1 MKIFTVPEG
10 DECTPNPCGPNSGCR
25 SINGVP
31 TCFCLPEYEGAPP
44 NVPCQPPQ
52 TPCDPSPCG
61 PNTQCTQ
68 LSNGF
73 AKCTCLPGYIE
84 SPNTI
89 RGCVEPKNP
98 CEPNPCGLGASCD
111 AARSPVCYCPEPTVG
126 NPFRQCTLP
135 SYTPE
140 LCRHG
145 ACGENADCF
154 ISSNRELCYCHPG
167 YVGDPYVRCQE
178 PPRSVCEPN
187 PCGPRAQCIISE
199 SGHSMCRCPDGLG
212 GDPTSVTG
220 CHGYECAVD
229 SDCASNEACLGFR
242 CRDPCPGSCG
252 VNAFCKAE
260 KHHPVCFCEHGL
272 TGNPLSIC
280 YAADEPQRSPC
291 VPDPCGVNTECHVL
305 NNRAVCSCLPDYL
318 GDPQSG
324 CRPECIINSDCPSEK
339 SCINKRCESPCSGS
353 VCGIN
358 AECRVYDH
366 TANCICHSG
375 YAGDAF
381 IQCVPIPVVTNTT
394 SRPCSPSP
402 CGPQDICSVYG
413 DGIAICDP
421 CADENAH
428 NNPLCRPECLMNS
441 DCAFNRAC
449 LGQRCLD
456 PCPGSCGQNAL
467 CKVINH
473 SPVCSCPQGLY
484 GNPYEHCTVST
495 PIQPKHPET
504 CDTIQCGPNTEC
516 RQQNG
521 VLACVCR
528 VGYYGNPLVGCRPE
542 CVINPDCPSDK
553 SCADLKCVNPCLG
566 ACGVNALCQVVNH
579 FPVCYC
585 PPDHTGN
592 AAVSCSLYQRPS
604 PPIYNQPINP
614 CDPSPCGPNSR
625 CRLSNGYAVCSCLP
639 GYRGSPPVCQPECV
653 DSSECPQNQACINLK
668 CVDPCPGTC
677 GIGARCE
684 VLYHKPIC
692 SCHTGETGDP
702 FISCHI
708 IPMDHPPG
716 GTQENPC
723 SPSPCGPNSIC
734 QIKQGRPVCS
744 CAANYI
750 SSPPY
755 CRPECVLSNECPQD
769 KACIQEKCQNPCA
782 GTCGANAECHV
793 INHSAYCNC
802 LQGYQGDAFVGC
814 SKTPDIVPS
823 DSCNPSPC
831 GENAQCTVL
840 NGAAR
845 CACIPPYIG
854 DPYSN
859 GCRPECVYNADCSG
873 NTACIRQHCRDP
885 CPGVCG
891 VNAQCAVVN
900 HIPTCACE
908 PGYHGDPFTGC
919 RREPLPCEY
928 SANRLSC
935 RLSVQLVN
943 WLK

>member
-1 MKIFTVPEG
+1 M
-10 DECTPNPCGPNSGCR
+10 
-25 SINGVP
+25 
-31 TCFCLPEYEGAPP
+31 
-44 NVPCQPPQ
+44 PCQPPQ
-52 TPCDPSPCG
+52 TPCEPSPCG
-61 PNTQCTQ
+61 PNTQCTH

-98 CEPNPCGLGASCD
+98 CEPNPCGMGASCD
-111 AARSPVCYCPEPTVG
+111 AARNPVCYCAEPTVG
-126 NPFRQCTLP
+126 NPFRQCALP

-140 LCRHG
+140 LCRQG

-167 YVGDPYVRCQE
+167 FVGDPYVRCQA

-187 PCGPRAQCIISE
+187 PCGPHAQCIITE

-212 GDPTSVTG
+212 GDPTSIAG

-229 SDCASNEACLGFR
+229 TDCALNEACLGFR

-252 VNAFCKAE
+252 VNAHCKVE
-260 KHHPVCFCEHGL
+260 KHHPVCFCDHGL
-272 TGNPLSIC
+272 VGNPLSNC

-305 NNRAVCSCLPDYL
+305 NDRAVCSCLPDHL

-324 CRPECIINSDCPSEK
+324 CRPECIINSDCPGDK
-339 SCINKRCESPCSGS
+339 ACINKHCESPCSGS

-358 AECRVYDH
+358 AECRVFDH
-366 TANCICHSG
+366 TANCVCHAG

-381 IQCVPIPVVTNTT
+381 IQCVPIPVLTNTT
-394 SRPCSPSP
+394 RGDPCSPSP
-402 CGPQDICSVYG
+402 CGPQDICNVYG

-421 CADENAH
+421 CADANAH
-428 NNPLCRPECLMNS
+428 NNPQCRPECLMNS

-467 CKVINH
+467 CQVINH
-473 SPVCSCPQGLY
+473 SPACSCPQGLY
-484 GNPYEHCTVST
+484 GNPYEHCALPS
-495 PIQPKHPET
+495 PISPDRSET
-504 CDTIQCGPNTEC
+504 CDTIRCGPNTEC

-521 VLACVCR
+521 VLACVCLE
-528 VGYYGNPLVGCRPE
+528 GYYGNPLTGCRPE

-553 SCADLKCVNPCLG
+553 SCANLKCVNPCLG
-566 ACGVNALCQVVNH
+566 ACGVNSLCQVVNH

-585 PPDHTGN
+585 PPDHTGD
-592 AAVSCSLYQRPS
+592 AAISCSYYQRPT
-604 PPIYNQPINP
+604 PPIYDQPSNP

-625 CRLSNGYAVCSCLP
+625 CRLSNGYAICSCLP

-653 DSSECPQNQACINLK
+653 DSSECAQNQACVNSK

-684 VLYHKPIC
+684 VLYHNPIC
-692 SCHTGETGDP
+692 SCHSGETGDP
-702 FISCHI
+702 FISCHP
-708 IPMDHPPG
+708 IPVDAIGRQP
-716 GTQENPC
+716 ENPC

-744 CAANYI
+744 CVANYI
-750 SSPPY
+750 GSPPY

-769 KACIQEKCQNPCA
+769 KACIREKCQDPCA
-782 GTCGANAECHV
+782 ATCGANAECHV

-802 LQGYQGDAFVGC
+802 VEGFQGDAFVGC
-814 SKTPDIVPS
+814 SRIPDTAIVPS
-823 DSCNPSPC
+823 DPCNPSPC
-831 GENAQCTVL
+831 GENAQCSVR
-840 NGAAR
+840 NGVAK

-900 HIPTCACE
+900 HIPTCTCE
-908 PGYHGDPFTGC
+908 GGYQGDPFTGC
-919 RREPLPCEY
+919 RREIIQ
-928 SANRLSC
+928 R
-935 RLSVQLVN
+935 
-943 WLK
+943 K